1 MQVLLILKMR
11 YNVHHLCYSGRI
23 VYWLN
28 RFWNYHTDPI
38 HNYICIQFSGSNLV
52 TFFLAGFVETL
63 EHLFV
68 PVMLLFFIHILWKI
82 NSRKK
87 SRELWQKPVFFLPYI
102 PFMFYKIKKLF
113 LSFQDLKSIE
123 WFYRMIFFLPLQNH
137 ICTSYI
143 AFMEI
148 CLLVKNNMSIF
159 NVLES
164 IFPLK

>member
-11 YNVHHLCYSGRI
+11 CNVHHLCYPDRI

-87 SRELWQKPVFFLPYI
+87 SRELRQKPVFFLPYI

-113 LSFQDLKSIE
+113 LCFQDLKSIE
-123 WFYRMIFFLPLQNH
+123 WFYRMIFFFLFR
-137 ICTSYI
+137 ITY
-143 AFMEI
+143 
-148 CLLVKNNMSIF
+148 
-159 NVLES
+159 VLA
-164 IFPLK
+164 I